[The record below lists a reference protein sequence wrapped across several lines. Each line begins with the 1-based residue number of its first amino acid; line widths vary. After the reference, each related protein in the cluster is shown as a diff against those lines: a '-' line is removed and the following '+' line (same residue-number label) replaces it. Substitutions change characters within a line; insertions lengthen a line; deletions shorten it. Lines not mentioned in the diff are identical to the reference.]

1 MEGKIFKNNNE
12 FALYIENLVI
22 EKRMTHMDAVLLYC
36 EQNFIDPEDIS
47 KLINK
52 NLKQKIEMNM
62 IAEGYYAVRSI
73 YSISRQ
79 HNIHLPIIEAV
90 YHIVYEKANPQ
101 AEMNKL
107 KGGFGLVWPP
117 LFFTRQGQDHF

>member
-1 MEGKIFKNNNE
+1 MEGKIFKNHNE

-36 EQNFIDPEDIS
+36 EENFIDPEDIS

-62 IAEGYYAVRSI
+62 IEQNY
-73 YSISRQ
+73 
-79 HNIHLPIIEAV
+79 LP
-90 YHIVYEKANPQ
+90 K
-101 AEMNKL
+101 
-107 KGGFGLVWPP
+107 KGSLD
-117 LFFTRQGQDHF
+117 L

>member
-12 FALYIENLVI
+12 FALYIENVVI
-22 EKRMTHMDAVLLYC
+22 ERKMTHMDAVLLYC

-62 IAEGYYAVRSI
+62 IEQNY
-73 YSISRQ
+73 
-79 HNIHLPIIEAV
+79 LP
-90 YHIVYEKANPQ
+90 K
-101 AEMNKL
+101 
-107 KGGFGLVWPP
+107 KGSL
-117 LFFTRQGQDHF
+117 DI

>member
-12 FALYIENLVI
+12 FALYIENIVI
-22 EKRMTHMDAVLLYC
+22 ERKMTHMDAVLLYC

-62 IAEGYYAVRSI
+62 IDQNY
-73 YSISRQ
+73 
-79 HNIHLPIIEAV
+79 LP
-90 YHIVYEKANPQ
+90 K
-101 AEMNKL
+101 
-107 KGGFGLVWPP
+107 KGSLD
-117 LFFTRQGQDHF
+117 L

>member
-12 FALYIENLVI
+12 FALYIESVVI
-22 EKRMTHMDAVLLYC
+22 ERKISHMDAVLLYC

-62 IAEGYYAVRSI
+62 IEQNY
-73 YSISRQ
+73 
-79 HNIHLPIIEAV
+79 LP
-90 YHIVYEKANPQ
+90 K
-101 AEMNKL
+101 
-107 KGGFGLVWPP
+107 KGSLD
-117 LFFTRQGQDHF
+117 L

>member
-22 EKRMTHMDAVLLYC
+22 ERKMTHMDAVLLYC

-62 IAEGYYAVRSI
+62 IDQNY
-73 YSISRQ
+73 
-79 HNIHLPIIEAV
+79 LP
-90 YHIVYEKANPQ
+90 K
-101 AEMNKL
+101 
-107 KGGFGLVWPP
+107 KGSLD
-117 LFFTRQGQDHF
+117 L